1 MKEWEYGLKLFQQ
14 PFPDGDNLDGE
25 AAFCYLLL
33 VVSSDDDG
41 SLQGEG
47 LVKRH
52 EVGDFT
58 AAGLLV
64 VDVEGSLYG
73 KP

>member
-1 MKEWEYGLKLFQQ
+1 MLFQQ
-14 PFPDGDNLDGE
+14 PFPDWDNLDGE
-25 AAFCYLLL
+25 VAFCYLLL
-33 VVSSDDDG
+33 VVTGDDNG
-41 SLQGEG
+41 SLQRES

-58 AAGLLV
+58 VAGLLV